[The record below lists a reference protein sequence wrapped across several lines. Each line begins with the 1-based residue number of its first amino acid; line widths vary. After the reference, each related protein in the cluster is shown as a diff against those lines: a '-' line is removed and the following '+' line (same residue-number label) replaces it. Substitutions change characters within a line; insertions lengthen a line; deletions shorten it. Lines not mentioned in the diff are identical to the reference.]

1 MKMYGVGIF
10 RTSKNHLT
18 TGFSCID
25 TAVIMLQ
32 LVKQQ
37 GRIQDF
43 SKGGSLRS
51 SYAYGMRSMPILGG
65 SGGMPPR
72 KFLKITLSEID
83 SGAF

>member
-1 MKMYGVGIF
+1 MHGNTMNQYNKPG
-10 RTSKNHLT
+10 
-18 TGFSCID
+18 
-25 TAVIMLQ
+25 
-32 LVKQQ
+32 Q

-51 SYAYGMRSMPILGG
+51 SYAYIVLQSKTGMQSMPILGG
-65 SGGMPPR
+65 SGDMPPR